1 MSADYPVWTGRE
13 WIELPVPVSGGEA
26 VVVANVNAVVYDGLE
41 RRRVLLQRRDRP
53 GEAVRGRLEVPGGR
67 WRAGERPDTAIARE
81 VEEETGIRLT
91 AVAAA
96 ARFDLHEP
104 HVATATARPAVVV
117 VGTDG
122 AYPSL
127 HVVFE
132 CYGEGM
138 PRPVP
143 NEVAEPQW
151 WDVDEVRRLLA
162 EDPGQFVWHTA
173 SILRAVLG

>member
-1 MSADYPVWTGRE
+1 MSVGYPVWTGRE

-26 VVVANVNAVVYDGLE
+26 VVVANVNAIVYDGLE

-67 WRAGERPDTAIARE
+67 WRAGERPDVAIARE

-96 ARFDLHEP
+96 SQFDLHEP

-117 VGTDG
+117 VGIEG

-132 CYGEGM
+132 CYGEGT

-143 NEVAEPQW
+143 DEVADPRW
-151 WDVDEVRRLLA
+151 WRVEDVRRLLA
-162 EDPGQFVWHTA
+162 DHPAEFVWHA
-173 SILRAVLG
+173 AAILRAALG